1 MMSSNLNLSDPNHEF
16 DEKKHYNKVVFQQG
30 KPILDVDLNDLS
42 DALIAQ
48 SRSSL
53 IEKMGFGPAQLDYRE
68 WAITSV
74 DEAPTD
80 NRNVDNFSFTLGRLD
95 THKGV
100 IDTNSYKGDSLDSR
114 IVFDYRKLVADTTT
128 STLDRPYANYIHK
141 GTVSTG
147 DISSFKDNSRPLTNP
162 NTKLLGFD
170 TNVEIN
176 SLYNSYVSQVNQSA
190 TNTTQAFLGRFV
202 EGACRVV
209 FLSGNNAGQEREI
222 TGFDGTGITFAALPQ
237 TLNAGDEYIIV
248 PANTLSAYRTRY
260 ASKTD
265 RASSEAVGLGNMSKL
280 LVYVQVFEEDISS
293 DEDSDIQSSLLGYE
307 TTHRTQLRWCVRV
320 CEYFESQAGDTS
332 PDTNAQLTNLQLQ
345 HIFEKLSST
354 GSVEY
359 QTLIDSVDA
368 TSSQNENYLQSN
380 FWRNNDSTGS
390 FTETQLDKQVSPY
403 YNVGIT
409 PMHFFSAKEAQAQS
423 LLWAFLKSSLL
434 GVLDGQ
440 NGHNDI
446 QILALMN
453 SESKTNAGNASGETI
468 SQYFYPGAYTDL
480 TTDPVV
486 HAFLSNRENYKN
498 SDLNTTAQYTPGNFI
513 SPPKIMHTQAELSE
527 DNMRSRTLFGFRGGI
542 LYGDVA
548 PLVFQS
554 SADHL
559 SFIDQAV
566 LGALGLGYSLGTDS
580 SGNRVSSYYDF
591 TAPGSTTTETQ
602 SGYGDGAVKM
612 VDILNSSTPSYTL
625 RDKGTRTNHTVSST
639 DANLGWSFYRYEGA
653 SLVGDNN
660 ETEISRRQWDQGIG
674 QAVALRD
681 SINFRKLA
689 IKTSAHKSMDMFTIS
704 PRPLHQVS
712 NNFTDTWETTLDT
725 DVLNGRST
733 LSTTMNVPFLLPF
746 NDDNDNEVYSAYR
759 DTYSGLGREVGGNIP
774 AYNANLFMPNNKTLG
789 LDTDVSLKTNYNSR
803 DLLERYQAQSSGVSS
818 YVVRDTNVTA
828 NLDSNHYSLGNYY
841 GPWGR
846 FSFSEAAWTRSV
858 DNGVLKVPMDLWANR
873 CTAMRL
879 RYHIGDFYPNGT
891 DSRGIPKNL
900 LVDNLNLF
908 VRIEPLSLTH
918 WMTMPKHQ
926 HSILEN
932 SLVLADGI
940 EALLKVSHGLGDT
953 QKLINSSGQSL
964 LQDESPYTNDNYY
977 ASGSDTHSNRTGSTG
992 DVDPMD
998 LPFGHDKQPFVHW
1011 YHPAQNEMRYG
1022 DFANAN
1028 NESKKYTYYPKWGR
1042 RSLIVPAIVPFLD
1055 YYTESNYTYG
1065 TVIEKNF
1072 LQAANILQDEDF
1084 GSVDTFALTANI
1096 TSTEI
1101 VPKSTLPYP
1110 VHATDPTDGTLGN
1123 ETSFQVTNLDNFN
1136 FDVYQNSISFP
1147 FIPND
1152 SLVKDK
1158 NEPTPVFLPASRFY
1172 YKQDRRN
1179 VSGVQQPEVGFDAFI
1194 ENYRGYQ
1201 DWGLDQKE
1209 DNFPYSEQELF
1220 WLNEL
1225 GGANPQVNNLPS
1237 TLQREFD
1244 SWSTPV
1250 MRAGIRTTT
1259 VAGIVD
1265 LVRTSFAN
1273 GLDSSTLPSEYSNF
1287 TLSEYAYTTTGENKG
1302 MQVPAI
1308 GPDIPTD
1315 TLFVGDTGTALS
1327 QVYQRSGFMSPLTLG
1342 VGSILKDGGLVH
1354 NNQKN
1359 VSVYRDSFDVYTDRT
1374 ATSDQLRRTFN
1385 SLRNMGLQIKL
1396 LTNCSF
1402 RILHARPNGS
1412 VVGNERQQSSAPK
1425 SLTEVFIGHNRSVI
1439 EGGTMQP
1446 VSLPSIANADSKPFI
1461 HLASMNKGI
1470 STTNPNN
1477 NALGHLYNMVSD
1489 SVGGAKTINTSS
1501 SSLPTDSDFDSP
1513 FNSNRVPNL
1522 IYSANQRTAVGD
1534 TYAADPFD
1542 FALSNSLNY
1551 DELNNYDG
1559 NPITANDNLEAN
1571 SGIEIDLIK
1580 ELDMMHQNPSNYNI
1594 EAPSG
1599 GFGLQEM
1606 MPTSAEMTLP
1616 GDHEIIFVLYTG
1628 HYGAKMYDT
1637 NDTID
1642 TTHIPP
1648 VAGCHLT
1655 ATIEVNRP
1663 SERVS
1668 STASDEHHYGQ
1679 TVDGNP
1685 VNTYSILS
1693 TK

>member
-1 MMSSNLNLSDPNHEF
+1 MSSNLNLSDPNHEF

-74 DEAPTD
+74 DSAPTD
-80 NRNVDNFSFTLGRLD
+80 NRNIDNFSFTLGRLD

-114 IVFDYRKLVADTTT
+114 IVFDYRKLVADSTT
-128 STLDRPYANYIHK
+128 STFDRPYANYIHK
-141 GTVSTG
+141 GTVTTG
-147 DISSFKDNSRPLTNP
+147 DISGFKDYSKPLTNP

-170 TNVEIN
+170 TNVEI
-176 SLYNSYVSQVNQSA
+176 SSDYTSYVSQVNQNA

-209 FLSGNNAGQEREI
+209 FLSGNNAGLEREI

-320 CEYFESQAGDTS
+320 CEYFESQEGDTS
-332 PDTNAQLTNLQLQ
+332 PDTNKQLTNLQLQ
-345 HIFEKLSST
+345 HIFKKLSST

-368 TSSQNENYLQSN
+368 TSSQNENYLQTN
-380 FWRNNDSTGS
+380 FWRNNLKGS
-390 FTETQLDKQVSPY
+390 FTDTQLDKQVSPY
-403 YNVGIT
+403 YSVGIT
-409 PMHFFSAKEAQAQS
+409 PMHFFSAKEAQVQS

-440 NGHNDI
+440 NGHNDV
-446 QILALMN
+446 QILALMH
-453 SESKTNAGNASGETI
+453 SESKTTSNNAPSETI
-468 SQYFYPGAYTDL
+468 VEFFYPGAYTDL
-480 TTDPVV
+480 TTNTIE

-498 SDLNTTAQYTPGNFI
+498 SDLDTSLDFTPGNFI

-639 DANLGWSFYRYEGA
+639 DENLGWSFYRYEGA
-653 SLVGDNN
+653 SLVGDND

-674 QAVALRD
+674 QAIALRD

-704 PRPLHQVS
+704 PRPLHQITP
-712 NNFTDTWETTLDT
+712 NGFINTWSETLDDSNT
-725 DVLNGRST
+725 FGRSV
-733 LSTTMNVPFLLPF
+733 LSITMNVPFLLPF
-746 NDDNDNEVYSAYR
+746 NDENDNEVYSAYR

-774 AYNANLFMPNNKTLG
+774 AYSANLFMPNNKTLA
-789 LDTDVSLKTNYNSR
+789 LDNDVSLKTNYNSR
-803 DLLERYQAQSSGVSS
+803 DLLERYQHQSSGVSS
-818 YVVRDTNVTA
+818 YVVRDTNATT

-858 DNGVLKVPMDLWANR
+858 DNGALKVPMDLWSNR

-908 VRIEPLSLTH
+908 VRIEPLSLAH

-953 QKLINSSGQSL
+953 QKLINSSGQPL
-964 LQDESPYTNDNYY
+964 LQSTSPYHQEEIYEGQTLDLVNRDTNVGN
-977 ASGSDTHSNRTGSTG
+977 
-992 DVDPMD
+992 VDPMD
-998 LPFGHDKQPFVHW
+998 LPFGHENQPFVHW
-1011 YHPAQNEMRYG
+1011 YHPAQNNIRRNHG
-1022 DFANAN
+1022 QVLGTRA
-1028 NESKKYTYYPKWGR
+1028 TYYPKFGR
-1042 RSLIVPAIVPFLD
+1042 RSLIIPAITANQHDSFVGFNN
-1055 YYTESNYTYG
+1055 NYNRPHYDDLNG
-1065 TVIEKNF
+1065 TTQNSLGGADIENAVATSSGY
-1072 LQAANILQDEDF
+1072 LG
-1084 GSVDTFALTANI
+1084 GSVEYVAHGKDVNI
-1096 TSTEI
+1096 GGGVS
-1101 VPKSTLPYP
+1101 Y
-1110 VHATDPTDGTLGN
+1110 
-1123 ETSFQVTNLDNFN
+1123 
-1136 FDVYQNSISFP
+1136 DVYDRQGNIVEVVSGELSFP
-1147 FIPND
+1147 FTPSTSTNSYND
-1152 SLVKDK
+1152 I
-1158 NEPTPVFLPASRFY
+1158 TPVFLPANRYFIQNNDLQTVNGSQISRRVGY
-1172 YKQDRRN
+1172 DTVIRN
-1179 VSGVQQPEVGFDAFI
+1179 YNSYSRWNLDAKEDQYIPYSEKTLYWDDEVSGVTNPPSYLQQ
-1194 ENYRGYQ
+1194 
-1201 DWGLDQKE
+1201 
-1209 DNFPYSEQELF
+1209 
-1220 WLNEL
+1220 
-1225 GGANPQVNNLPS
+1225 
-1237 TLQREFD
+1237 EFD
-1244 SWSTPV
+1244 VWSVPV

-1259 VAGIVD
+1259 VAGIVG
-1265 LVRTSFAN
+1265 LVRTSFEN
-1273 GLDSSTLPSEYSNF
+1273 SLDSSTLPSEYSNF
-1287 TLSEYAYTTTGENKG
+1287 TLSEYAYTASGEHKG

-1354 NNQKN
+1354 NNQKT
-1359 VSVYRDSFDVYTDRT
+1359 SSSIKVYRDSFDVYVDK
-1374 ATSDQLRRTFN
+1374 TSNSDSLRRSFN
-1385 SLRNMGLQIKL
+1385 SLSGMGLQIKL

-1412 VVGNERQQSSAPK
+1412 VVANERQQSSTPK
-1425 SLTEVFIGHNRSVI
+1425 SLTEVFIGHNRSVT

-1446 VSLPSIANADSKPFI
+1446 VSLPSVTDADSKPFI
-1461 HLASMNKGI
+1461 HLASMNKGT
-1470 STTNPNN
+1470 STTTPNST
-1477 NALGHLYNMVSD
+1477 ALGHLYNMVSD
-1489 SVGGAKTINTSS
+1489 SVGGAKTINLSS
-1501 SSLPTDSDFDSP
+1501 SISLPTDSDFNNP
-1513 FNSNRVPNL
+1513 FNNNRVPDL
-1522 IYSANQRTAVGD
+1522 FYQSNQRTAVGD

-1542 FALSNSLNY
+1542 YALFNSY
-1551 DELNNYDG
+1551 
-1559 NPITANDNLEAN
+1559 NPSANPMTANDNLEAN

-1594 EAPSG
+1594 EASSG
-1599 GFGLQEM
+1599 SKGLQEM

-1663 SERVS
+1663 SERIS

>member
-1 MMSSNLNLSDPNHEF
+1 MSDSLNLSDPNHEF
-16 DEKKHYNKVVFQQG
+16 EESKHYNKVVFQQG

-48 SRSSL
+48 TRSSL

-74 DEAPTD
+74 DSIPTSAK
-80 NRNVDNFSFTLGRLD
+80 NNDNFSFTLGRLD

-100 IDTNSYKGDSLDSR
+100 IDTNTYKGDNLDSK
-114 IVFDYRKLVADTTT
+114 VVYDYRKLVSDATNEA
-128 STLDRPYANYIHK
+128 SDRPYANYLFK
-141 GTVSTG
+141 GSVTSGT
-147 DISSFKDNSRPLTNP
+147 T
-162 NTKLLGFD
+162 TKLADTTKNFSATHRITGFD
-170 TNVEIN
+170 SNIEV
-176 SLYNSYVSQVNQSA
+176 SSDYASYVSQINNSA
-190 TNTTQAFLGRFV
+190 TNSTTNFLGRFV
-202 EGACRVV
+202 EGSCRVV
-209 FLSGNNAGQEREI
+209 FLTGNNAGLEREI
-222 TGFDGTGITFAALPQ
+222 TVLGTSTEFSFDALPQ
-237 TLNAGDEYIIV
+237 TLNVGDEYVIV
-248 PANTLSAYRTRY
+248 PANTLTEYRNRY
-260 ASKTD
+260 AAKAD
-265 RASSEAVGLGNMSKL
+265 RASSEALGLSNMSKL
-280 LVYVQVFEEDISS
+280 LVYVQVFEDDISS
-293 DEDSDIQSSLLGYE
+293 NEDINIESSLLGYE
-307 TTHRTQLRWCVRV
+307 TTHRTQLRWCLRV
-320 CEYFESQAGDTS
+320 CEYFESIVNDTS
-332 PDTNAQLTNLQLQ
+332 PDSGEALTNLQLQ
-345 HIFEKLSST
+345 HIFKRLSST
-354 GSVEY
+354 SSVEF
-359 QTLIDSVDA
+359 QTLIDSVDVGA
-368 TSSQNENYLQSN
+368 SQNDGYLQTN

-390 FTETQLDKQVSPY
+390 FSDTQLDKQVSPFY
-403 YNVGIT
+403 SVGIT
-409 PMHFFSAKEAQAQS
+409 PMHFFSAKEAQTQS
-423 LLWAFLKSSLL
+423 LLWAFLKSCLL
-434 GVLDGQ
+434 GVLDNQ
-440 NGHNDI
+440 NGFNDV
-446 QILALMN
+446 QILSLFH
-453 SESKTNAGNASGETI
+453 SESKTNANNASNETI
-468 SQYFYPGAYTDL
+468 SSRFYPGAYTDL

-498 SDLNTTAQYTPGNFI
+498 SDLDTLGEFTAGNFI
-513 SPPKIMHTQAELSE
+513 SPPKIMHTQAQLSE
-527 DNMRSRTLFGFRGGI
+527 DNMRSRTLFGFRGGV

-566 LGALGLGYSLGTDS
+566 LGALGLGYSLGSDAL
-580 SGNRVSSYYDF
+580 GNRISSYYDF
-591 TAPGSTTTETQ
+591 TAPGSSTLETQ

-612 VDILNSSTPSYTL
+612 VDVLNNTTPSYTL
-625 RDKGTRTNHTVSST
+625 RDRGTRSNHTVSST
-639 DANLGWSFYRYEGA
+639 DEDLGWSFYRYEGA

-712 NNFTDTWETTLDT
+712 NNFTDNWETTLDT

-746 NDDNDNEVYSAYR
+746 NDENDNEVYSAYR

-858 DNGVLKVPMDLWANR
+858 DNGALKVPMDLWSNR

-900 LVDNLNLF
+900 LVDTLNLF

-932 SLVLADGI
+932 SLVLADGV
-940 EALLKVSHGLGDT
+940 EALLNVSHGLGDT
-953 QKLINSSGQSL
+953 QKLINGSGQPL
-964 LQDESPYTNDNYY
+964 LQNNSPYTNDNMYD
-977 ASGSDTHSNRTGSTG
+977 SSSETHSTRDTPVDNI
-992 DVDPMD
+992 DPMD
-998 LPFGHDKQPFVHW
+998 LPFGHENQPYVHW
-1011 YHPAQNEMRYG
+1011 YHPTQNEMRYA
-1022 DFANAN
+1022 DYQNAEN
-1028 NESKKYTYYPKWGR
+1028 AVKKYTYYPKWGR
-1042 RSLIVPAIVPFLD
+1042 RSLIIPAVVPFVD
-1055 YYTESNYTYG
+1055 QYTKELNSPISTVAEKNFSHADNNNALEEYG
-1065 TVIEKNF
+1065 TVSTYSITG
-1072 LQAANILQDEDF
+1072 NID
-1084 GSVDTFALTANI
+1084 
-1096 TSTEI
+1096 STTLI
-1101 VPKSTLPYP
+1101 PRSTLDYP
-1110 VHATDPTDGTLGN
+1110 VHATDPTDGTLN
-1123 ETSFQVTNLDNFN
+1123 NQSSFTVTKKDNSTFT
-1136 FDVYQNSISFP
+1136 VLQNSISFP
-1147 FIPND
+1147 YIPNNKTSQD
-1152 SLVKDK
+1152 E
-1158 NEPTPVFLPASRFY
+1158 NEPTPVFLPASKSY
-1172 YKQDRRN
+1172 YKQDTRTIG
-1179 VSGVQQPEVGFDAFI
+1179 GVIQPKVGYNSFI
-1194 ENYRGYQ
+1194 ENYDGYA
-1201 DWGLDQKE
+1201 DWSLSERE
-1209 DNFPYSEQELF
+1209 DDYFPYSEQDTF
-1220 WLNEL
+1220 WLDEL
-1225 GGANPQVNNLPS
+1225 GSTNVNSLPNM
-1237 TLQREFD
+1237 LQREFVA
-1244 SWSTPV
+1244 WSVPV
-1250 MRAGIRTTT
+1250 MRSAIRTTT

-1302 MQVPAI
+1302 IQVPAI

-1359 VSVYRDSFDVYTDRT
+1359 VSVYRDSFDVYTDKT

-1385 SLRNMGLQIKL
+1385 SLSNMGLQIKL

-1412 VVGNERQQSSAPK
+1412 VVGNERQQSSMPK

-1446 VSLPSIANADSKPFI
+1446 VTLPSIANADSKPFI

-1477 NALGHLYNMVSD
+1477 TALGHLYNMVSD

-1542 FALSNSLNY
+1542 FALSNAFNPSA
-1551 DELNNYDG
+1551 

-1594 EAPSG
+1594 QSPSG

-1628 HYGAKMYDT
+1628 HYGAKMYDS